1 MRDFLPEPLILLARE
16 LKKQTGK
23 PLYLVGGCVRD
34 FLAGFPLASSDFDL
48 CAPVPAETF
57 KNIATACGFRADA
70 TYARTGTVKISK
82 ITAKNTDGAKKDI
95 ENKVRPS
102 SVRVAD
108 SNSPCLP
115 LSGSTAKKSPP
126 RGSLDLAEN
135 CTSGGNLWETEN
147 KVRPSSVRVA
157 DSFPP
162 GGSLDTAEN
171 CVPGGRLLGVENKV
185 HPSSVTCGDTF
196 PRGGRLD
203 LVEKCAAGGRLD
215 LAENCTSG
223 GNLWET
229 ENKVRPSSVRVA
241 DSFPPRGSLDK
252 VEAEYAAFRSDK
264 YIRGE
269 HTPEET
275 FFTEDISLDARRRDF
290 ACNAIY
296 YDISADSF
304 VDPLGGIDDVNAKR
318 LRTADAP
325 DKVFGEDGLR
335 LLRLARFAGT
345 TGFIP
350 TAETIAS
357 AKKNA
362 ELIADIAPERV
373 FAELKLILA
382 ADEKYGN
389 ERGVYEALKIL
400 DETRVLDGIFP
411 ELTAGRNLKQRAD
424 FHDHDVLE
432 HSLRAAAYSARAGAL
447 AGGEDVPAPFEVRL
461 AALLHDI
468 GKPAAY
474 FRDGKFSDHPN
485 MGAEICR
492 AALTR
497 LKAPVKT
504 IAFIENLTRWHM
516 YDYDLKTKENK
527 LRKFIVSHYDIF
539 TALLLVKQADYSACK
554 DNLSPAPCVI
564 RLKNLEAKMRAE
576 NVPFSLKEL
585 AVRGNEIA
593 PLLPSPRYVG
603 ATLNELLLHCAMIPS
618 DNVKERL
625 LRLAAA
631 LAEGK

>member
-57 KNIATACGFRADA
+57 KKIATACGFRADA

-95 ENKVRPS
+95 ENKMRPS
-102 SVRVAD
+102 SVRLAD

-115 LSGSTAKKSPP
+115 LSGSTAKKSP
-126 RGSLDLAEN
+126 RGGSLDLVENCAAGERLDLAEN
-135 CTSGGNLWETEN
+135 CVPGGRLWETEN
-147 KVRPSSVRVA
+147 KVRPSSV
-157 DSFPP
+157 
-162 GGSLDTAEN
+162 
-171 CVPGGRLLGVENKV
+171 
-185 HPSSVTCGDTF
+185 TCGDTF
-196 PRGGRLD
+196 PLGGRL
-203 LVEKCAAGGRLD
+203 
-215 LAENCTSG
+215 N
-223 GNLWET
+223 
-229 ENKVRPSSVRVA
+229 
-241 DSFPPRGSLDK
+241 K

-269 HTPEET
+269 HTPAET

-345 TGFIP
+345 TGFTP

-362 ELIADIAPERV
+362 ALIADIAPERV
-373 FAELKLILA
+373 FAELKLILS

-432 HSLRAAAYSARAGAL
+432 HSLRAAAYSARADAL
-447 AGGEDVPAPFEVRL
+447 AGGEDVPAPFEVRF

-504 IAFIENLTRWHM
+504 IAFIEDLTRWHM

-539 TALLLVKQADYSACK
+539 AALLLVKQADYSACK
-554 DNLSPAPCVI
+554 DDLSPAPCVI

>member
-82 ITAKNTDGAKKDI
+82 ITAKNTDGAKKDR

-135 CTSGGNLWETEN
+135 CI
-147 KVRPSSVRVA
+147 P
-157 DSFPP
+157 
-162 GGSLDTAEN
+162 
-171 CVPGGRLLGVENKV
+171 
-185 HPSSVTCGDTF
+185 
-196 PRGGRLD
+196 
-203 LVEKCAAGGRLD
+203 GGRLD

-223 GNLWET
+223 GRLDLV
-229 ENKVRPSSVRVA
+229 ENCA
-241 DSFPPRGSLDK
+241 AGGSLDK

-269 HTPEET
+269 HTPAET

-345 TGFIP
+345 TGFTP

-362 ELIADIAPERV
+362 ALIADIAPERV
-373 FAELKLILA
+373 FAELKLILS

-432 HSLRAAAYSARAGAL
+432 HSLRAAAYSVRAGAL

-485 MGAEICR
+485 VGAEICR

-504 IAFIENLTRWHM
+504 IAFIEDLTRWHM

>member
-57 KNIATACGFRADA
+57 KNIATACGFRADV

-82 ITAKNTDGAKKDI
+82 ITAKNTDEAMEDRENKVRPSSVRVADSFPPGGSLDMAENCAPGGRLLGI
-95 ENKVRPS
+95 ENKMRPS

-126 RGSLDLAEN
+126 RGSLD
-135 CTSGGNLWETEN
+135 
-147 KVRPSSVRVA
+147 
-157 DSFPP
+157 
-162 GGSLDTAEN
+162 TA
-171 CVPGGRLLGVENKV
+171 
-185 HPSSVTCGDTF
+185 
-196 PRGGRLD
+196 
-203 LVEKCAAGGRLD
+203 
-215 LAENCTSG
+215 
-223 GNLWET
+223 
-229 ENKVRPSSVRVA
+229 
-241 DSFPPRGSLDK
+241 
-252 VEAEYAAFRSDK
+252 EAEYAAFRSDK

-269 HTPEET
+269 HTPAET
-275 FFTEDISLDARRRDF
+275 FFTEDIFLDARRRDF

-345 TGFIP
+345 TGFTP

-362 ELIADIAPERV
+362 ALIADIAPERV

-432 HSLRAAAYSARAGAL
+432 HSLRAAAYSVRAGAL
-447 AGGEDVPAPFEVRL
+447 AGGEDIPAPFEVRL

-504 IAFIENLTRWHM
+504 IAFIEDLTRWHM

-539 TALLLVKQADYSACK
+539 AALLLVKQADYSACK

-625 LRLAAA
+625 MRLAAA

>member
-57 KNIATACGFRADA
+57 KKIATACGFRADA

-82 ITAKNTDGAKKDI
+82 ITAKNTDGAMEDR

-102 SVRVAD
+102 SVTYGD
-108 SNSPCLP
+108 TFP
-115 LSGSTAKKSPP
+115 L
-126 RGSLDLAEN
+126 
-135 CTSGGNLWETEN
+135 
-147 KVRPSSVRVA
+147 
-157 DSFPP
+157 
-162 GGSLDTAEN
+162 
-171 CVPGGRLLGVENKV
+171 GGRLLGVENKV
-185 HPSSVTCGDTF
+185 RPSSVRIADSF
-196 PRGGRLD
+196 PP
-203 LVEKCAAGGRLD
+203 GGRLD

-223 GNLWET
+223 GRLDLA
-229 ENKVRPSSVRVA
+229 ENCIPGGRLNR
-241 DSFPPRGSLDK
+241 

-269 HTPEET
+269 HTPAET

-304 VDPLGGIDDVNAKR
+304 VDPLGGIADVNAKR

-345 TGFIP
+345 TGFTP

-362 ELIADIAPERV
+362 ALIADIAPERV

-432 HSLRAAAYSARAGAL
+432 HSLRAAEYSARAGAL

-497 LKAPVKT
+497 LKTSVKT
-504 IAFIENLTRWHM
+504 IAFIEDLTRWHM

-539 TALLLVKQADYSACK
+539 AALLLVKQADYSACK

-576 NVPFSLKEL
+576 HVPFSLKEL

>member
-48 CAPVPAETF
+48 CAPVPAESF
-57 KNIATACGFRADA
+57 KQIATACGFRADA

-82 ITAKNTDGAKKDI
+82 ITAKNTDGAMEDR
-95 ENKVRPS
+95 ENKLR
-102 SVRVAD
+102 
-108 SNSPCLP
+108 
-115 LSGSTAKKSPP
+115 
-126 RGSLDLAEN
+126 
-135 CTSGGNLWETEN
+135 
-147 KVRPSSVRVA
+147 
-157 DSFPP
+157 
-162 GGSLDTAEN
+162 
-171 CVPGGRLLGVENKV
+171 
-185 HPSSVTCGDTF
+185 PSSVTCGDTF
-196 PRGGRLD
+196 PPGGRLDTAENCARGGRLD
-203 LVEKCAAGGRLD
+203 LVENCAAGGRL
-215 LAENCTSG
+215 N
-223 GNLWET
+223 
-229 ENKVRPSSVRVA
+229 
-241 DSFPPRGSLDK
+241 K

-269 HTPEET
+269 HTPAET

-304 VDPLGGIDDVNAKR
+304 VDPLGGIDDVNAKI

-345 TGFIP
+345 TGFTP

-362 ELIADIAPERV
+362 ALIADIAPERV
-373 FAELKLILA
+373 FAELKLILS

-432 HSLRAAAYSARAGAL
+432 HSLRAAAYSVRAGAL

-492 AALTR
+492 TALTR

-504 IAFIENLTRWHM
+504 IAFIEDLTRWHM

-631 LAEGK
+631 LAEGNKLIDIRLSKEKNGF

>member
-57 KNIATACGFRADA
+57 KKIATACGFRADA

-95 ENKVRPS
+95 ENKMRPS
-102 SVRVAD
+102 SVRLAD

-115 LSGSTAKKSPP
+115 LSGSTAKKSP
-126 RGSLDLAEN
+126 RGGSLDLVENCAAGERLDLAEN
-135 CTSGGNLWETEN
+135 CVPGGRLWETEN
-147 KVRPSSVRVA
+147 KVRPSSV
-157 DSFPP
+157 
-162 GGSLDTAEN
+162 
-171 CVPGGRLLGVENKV
+171 
-185 HPSSVTCGDTF
+185 TCGDTF
-196 PRGGRLD
+196 PLGGRL
-203 LVEKCAAGGRLD
+203 
-215 LAENCTSG
+215 N
-223 GNLWET
+223 
-229 ENKVRPSSVRVA
+229 
-241 DSFPPRGSLDK
+241 K

-269 HTPEET
+269 HTPAET

-345 TGFIP
+345 TGFTP

-362 ELIADIAPERV
+362 ALIADIAPERV
-373 FAELKLILA
+373 FAELKLILS

-432 HSLRAAAYSARAGAL
+432 HSLRAAAYSARADAL

-504 IAFIENLTRWHM
+504 IAFIEDLTRWHM

-539 TALLLVKQADYSACK
+539 AALLLVKQADYSACK
-554 DNLSPAPCVI
+554 DDLSPAPCVI

>member
-57 KNIATACGFRADA
+57 KKIATACGFRADA

-82 ITAKNTDGAKKDI
+82 ITAENTDGAMEDR

-126 RGSLDLAEN
+126 
-135 CTSGGNLWETEN
+135 GG
-147 KVRPSSVRVA
+147 R
-157 DSFPP
+157 
-162 GGSLDTAEN
+162 LDTAE
-171 CVPGGRLLGVENKV
+171 
-185 HPSSVTCGDTF
+185 
-196 PRGGRLD
+196 
-203 LVEKCAAGGRLD
+203 KCIPGGRLD

-229 ENKVRPSSVRVA
+229 ENKAHPSSVRVA
-241 DSFPPRGSLDK
+241 DSFPPRGSLDTAENCAPGERLDLAENCIPGGSLNK

-269 HTPEET
+269 HTPAET

-304 VDPLGGIDDVNAKR
+304 VDLLGGIDDVNAKR

-345 TGFIP
+345 TGFTP

-362 ELIADIAPERV
+362 ALIADIAPERV
-373 FAELKLILA
+373 FAELKLILS

-432 HSLRAAAYSARAGAL
+432 HSLRAAAYSVRAGAL

-504 IAFIENLTRWHM
+504 IAFIEDLTRWHM

>member
-1 MRDFLPEPLILLARE
+1 MRDFLPESLILLARE

-57 KNIATACGFRADA
+57 KKIATACGFRADA

-82 ITAKNTDGAKKDI
+82 ITAKNTDGAMEDR

-102 SVRVAD
+102 SVTCGD
-108 SNSPCLP
+108 TNSPCLP
-115 LSGSTAKKSPP
+115 LSGSTAKKSP
-126 RGSLDLAEN
+126 RGGRLDLAEN
-135 CTSGGNLWETEN
+135 CAPRGRLWETEN
-147 KVRPSSVRVA
+147 KARPSSVRVA

-171 CVPGGRLLGVENKV
+171 CVPGGRLN
-185 HPSSVTCGDTF
+185 
-196 PRGGRLD
+196 
-203 LVEKCAAGGRLD
+203 
-215 LAENCTSG
+215 
-223 GNLWET
+223 
-229 ENKVRPSSVRVA
+229 
-241 DSFPPRGSLDK
+241 K

-269 HTPEET
+269 HTPAET

-304 VDPLGGIDDVNAKR
+304 VDLLGGIDDVNAKR

-345 TGFIP
+345 TGFTP

-362 ELIADIAPERV
+362 ALIADIAPERV
-373 FAELKLILA
+373 FAELKLILS

-432 HSLRAAAYSARAGAL
+432 HSLRAAAYSVRAGAL
-447 AGGEDVPAPFEVRL
+447 AGGEDVSAPFEVRL

-504 IAFIENLTRWHM
+504 IAFIEDLTRWHM

-554 DNLSPAPCVI
+554 DDLSPAPCVI

>member
-48 CAPVPAETF
+48 CAPVPAESF
-57 KNIATACGFRADA
+57 KKIATACGFRADA

-82 ITAKNTDGAKKDI
+82 ITAKNTDGAMEDR

-115 LSGSTAKKSPP
+115 LSGSTAKKSP
-126 RGSLDLAEN
+126 R
-135 CTSGGNLWETEN
+135 
-147 KVRPSSVRVA
+147 
-157 DSFPP
+157 
-162 GGSLDTAEN
+162 
-171 CVPGGRLLGVENKV
+171 
-185 HPSSVTCGDTF
+185 
-196 PRGGRLD
+196 
-203 LVEKCAAGGRLD
+203 GGRLD
-215 LAENCTSG
+215 LAENCAAG

-241 DSFPPRGSLDK
+241 DSFPPRGSLDTAENCIPGGRLNK

-269 HTPEET
+269 HTPAET

-304 VDPLGGIDDVNAKR
+304 VDLLGGIDDVNAKR

-345 TGFIP
+345 TGFTP

-373 FAELKLILA
+373 FAELKLILS

-432 HSLRAAAYSARAGAL
+432 HSLRAAAYSVRAGAL

-504 IAFIENLTRWHM
+504 IAFIEDLTRWHM

-539 TALLLVKQADYSACK
+539 AALLLVKQADYSACK

-603 ATLNELLLHCAMIPS
+603 ATLNELLLHCAMNPS

>member
-57 KNIATACGFRADA
+57 KKIATACGFRADA

-82 ITAKNTDGAKKDI
+82 ITAKNTDGAMEDR
-95 ENKVRPS
+95 ENKLRPS
-102 SVRVAD
+102 SVTCGD
-108 SNSPCLP
+108 TNSPCLP
-115 LSGSTAKKSPP
+115 LSGSTAKNSP
-126 RGSLDLAEN
+126 R
-135 CTSGGNLWETEN
+135 
-147 KVRPSSVRVA
+147 
-157 DSFPP
+157 
-162 GGSLDTAEN
+162 
-171 CVPGGRLLGVENKV
+171 
-185 HPSSVTCGDTF
+185 
-196 PRGGRLD
+196 
-203 LVEKCAAGGRLD
+203 GGRLD
-215 LAENCTSG
+215 LAENCAPG
-223 GNLWET
+223 GRLDLA
-229 ENKVRPSSVRVA
+229 ENCARG
-241 DSFPPRGSLDK
+241 GSLDK

-269 HTPEET
+269 HTPAET

-345 TGFIP
+345 TGFTP

-373 FAELKLILA
+373 FAELKLILS

-432 HSLRAAAYSARAGAL
+432 HSLRAAAYSVRAGAL

-504 IAFIENLTRWHM
+504 IAFIEDLTRWHM

-539 TALLLVKQADYSACK
+539 AALLLVKQADYSACK

>member
-1 MRDFLPEPLILLARE
+1 M
-16 LKKQTGK
+16 
-23 PLYLVGGCVRD
+23 V
-34 FLAGFPLASSDFDL
+34 
-48 CAPVPAETF
+48 
-57 KNIATACGFRADA
+57 
-70 TYARTGTVKISK
+70 
-82 ITAKNTDGAKKDI
+82 
-95 ENKVRPS
+95 
-102 SVRVAD
+102 
-108 SNSPCLP
+108 
-115 LSGSTAKKSPP
+115 
-126 RGSLDLAEN
+126 EN
-135 CTSGGNLWETEN
+135 CIPGGNLWETEN
-147 KVRPSSVRVA
+147 KV
-157 DSFPP
+157 
-162 GGSLDTAEN
+162 
-171 CVPGGRLLGVENKV
+171 
-185 HPSSVTCGDTF
+185 H
-196 PRGGRLD
+196 
-203 LVEKCAAGGRLD
+203 
-215 LAENCTSG
+215 
-223 GNLWET
+223 
-229 ENKVRPSSVRVA
+229 PSSVRVA
-241 DSFPPRGSLDK
+241 DSFPPRGSLDTAENCTSRGRLDLAEKCAAGGRLDK

-269 HTPEET
+269 HTPAET

-304 VDPLGGIDDVNAKR
+304 VDLLGGIDDVNAKR

-345 TGFIP
+345 TGFTP

-362 ELIADIAPERV
+362 ALIADIAPERV

-432 HSLRAAAYSARAGAL
+432 HSLRAAAYSVRAGAL

-504 IAFIENLTRWHM
+504 IAFIEDLTRWHM

-539 TALLLVKQADYSACK
+539 AALLLVKQADYSACK

>member
-34 FLAGFPLASSDFDL
+34 FLAGFSLASSDFDL

-57 KNIATACGFRADA
+57 KKIATGCGFRADA

-82 ITAKNTDGAKKDI
+82 ITAKNTDGAMKDR
-95 ENKVRPS
+95 ENK
-102 SVRVAD
+102 
-108 SNSPCLP
+108 L
-115 LSGSTAKKSPP
+115 
-126 RGSLDLAEN
+126 
-135 CTSGGNLWETEN
+135 
-147 KVRPSSVRVA
+147 RPSSVRVA

-171 CVPGGRLLGVENKV
+171 CVPGGRL
-185 HPSSVTCGDTF
+185 
-196 PRGGRLD
+196 D
-203 LVEKCAAGGRLD
+203 LVE
-215 LAENCTSG
+215 NCIPG

-241 DSFPPRGSLDK
+241 DTFPRGGRLDLAEKCVPGGRLDLAENCPPRGSLNK

-269 HTPEET
+269 HTPAET
-275 FFTEDISLDARRRDF
+275 FFTEDIFLDARRRDF

-318 LRTADAP
+318 LHTADAP

-345 TGFIP
+345 TGFTP

-362 ELIADIAPERV
+362 ALIADIAPERV
-373 FAELKLILA
+373 FAELKLILS

-504 IAFIENLTRWHM
+504 IAFIEDLTRWHM

-539 TALLLVKQADYSACK
+539 AALLLVKQADYSACK
-554 DNLSPAPCVI
+554 DDLSPAPCVI

-593 PLLPSPRYVG
+593 PLLLSPRYVG

>member
-57 KNIATACGFRADA
+57 KKIATACGFRADA

-82 ITAKNTDGAKKDI
+82 ITAKNTDGAKKDR
-95 ENKVRPS
+95 ENKLRPS

-126 RGSLDLAEN
+126 RGSLDWAEN
-135 CTSGGNLWETEN
+135 CISGGMLN
-147 KVRPSSVRVA
+147 
-157 DSFPP
+157 
-162 GGSLDTAEN
+162 
-171 CVPGGRLLGVENKV
+171 
-185 HPSSVTCGDTF
+185 
-196 PRGGRLD
+196 
-203 LVEKCAAGGRLD
+203 
-215 LAENCTSG
+215 
-223 GNLWET
+223 
-229 ENKVRPSSVRVA
+229 
-241 DSFPPRGSLDK
+241 K

-269 HTPEET
+269 HTPAET

-304 VDPLGGIDDVNAKR
+304 VDPLGGIDDVNAKI

-335 LLRLARFAGT
+335 LLRFARFAGT
-345 TGFIP
+345 TGFTP

-432 HSLRAAAYSARAGAL
+432 HSLRAAAYSVRAGAL

-504 IAFIENLTRWHM
+504 IAFIEDLTRWHM

-539 TALLLVKQADYSACK
+539 AALLLVKQADYSACK
-554 DNLSPAPCVI
+554 DDLSPAPCVI
-564 RLKNLEAKMRAE
+564 RLKSLEAKMRAE

>member
-1 MRDFLPEPLILLARE
+1 MA
-16 LKKQTGK
+16 
-23 PLYLVGGCVRD
+23 
-34 FLAGFPLASSDFDL
+34 
-48 CAPVPAETF
+48 
-57 KNIATACGFRADA
+57 
-70 TYARTGTVKISK
+70 
-82 ITAKNTDGAKKDI
+82 
-95 ENKVRPS
+95 
-102 SVRVAD
+102 
-108 SNSPCLP
+108 
-115 LSGSTAKKSPP
+115 
-126 RGSLDLAEN
+126 
-135 CTSGGNLWETEN
+135 
-147 KVRPSSVRVA
+147 
-157 DSFPP
+157 
-162 GGSLDTAEN
+162 
-171 CVPGGRLLGVENKV
+171 
-185 HPSSVTCGDTF
+185 
-196 PRGGRLD
+196 
-203 LVEKCAAGGRLD
+203 EKCARG
-215 LAENCTSG
+215 E
-223 GNLWET
+223 NLWET

-241 DSFPPRGSLDK
+241 DSFPPRGSLNK

-269 HTPEET
+269 HTPAET

-304 VDPLGGIDDVNAKR
+304 VDPLGGIGDVNAKR

-345 TGFIP
+345 TGFTP

-362 ELIADIAPERV
+362 ALIADIAPERV
-373 FAELKLILA
+373 FAELKLILS

-424 FHDHDVLE
+424 FHDHDILE
-432 HSLRAAAYSARAGAL
+432 HSLRAAAYSVRAGAL

-492 AALTR
+492 TALTR

-504 IAFIENLTRWHM
+504 IAFIEDLTRWHM

-554 DNLSPAPCVI
+554 DDLSPAPCVI

-625 LRLAAA
+625 MRLAAA

>member
-82 ITAKNTDGAKKDI
+82 IAAENADGAMKDT
-95 ENKVRPS
+95 ENKARPSSVTCGDTFPRGGRLDLAENCPRRRRLWETENKLRPS

-108 SNSPCLP
+108 SFPP
-115 LSGSTAKKSPP
+115 GGSLDTTENCIPG
-126 RGSLDLAEN
+126 GSLDMAENCVPGGRLDLAEN
-135 CTSGGNLWETEN
+135 CIPGGNLWKTEN
-147 KVRPSSVRVA
+147 KMRPSSVRVA

-171 CVPGGRLLGVENKV
+171 CA
-185 HPSSVTCGDTF
+185 
-196 PRGGRLD
+196 PRGRLD
-203 LVEKCAAGGRLD
+203 L
-215 LAENCTSG
+215 
-223 GNLWET
+223 
-229 ENKVRPSSVRVA
+229 
-241 DSFPPRGSLDK
+241 

-269 HTPEET
+269 HTPAET

-345 TGFIP
+345 TGFTP

-362 ELIADIAPERV
+362 ALIADIAPERV
-373 FAELKLILA
+373 FAELKLILS
-382 ADEKYGN
+382 ADEKYGS

-432 HSLRAAAYSARAGAL
+432 HSLRAAAYSVRAGAL
-447 AGGEDVPAPFEVRL
+447 AGGEDVSAPFEVRL

-504 IAFIENLTRWHM
+504 IAFIEDLTRWHM

-593 PLLPSPRYVG
+593 PFLPSPRYVG

-631 LAEGK
+631 LAERK

>member
-57 KNIATACGFRADA
+57 KKIATACGFRADA

-82 ITAKNTDGAKKDI
+82 ITAKNTDGAMEDR
-95 ENKVRPS
+95 ENKLRPSSVTCGDTNSPCLPLSGSTAKKSPPRGRLDLVENCIPGGRLWETENKKRPS

-126 RGSLDLAEN
+126 
-135 CTSGGNLWETEN
+135 
-147 KVRPSSVRVA
+147 
-157 DSFPP
+157 
-162 GGSLDTAEN
+162 
-171 CVPGGRLLGVENKV
+171 
-185 HPSSVTCGDTF
+185 
-196 PRGGRLD
+196 
-203 LVEKCAAGGRLD
+203 GGRLD
-215 LAENCTSG
+215 LAENCIPG
-223 GNLWET
+223 GRFDLA
-229 ENKVRPSSVRVA
+229 ENCA
-241 DSFPPRGSLDK
+241 PRGSLNK

-269 HTPEET
+269 HTPAET
-275 FFTEDISLDARRRDF
+275 FFTEDIFLDARRRDF

-345 TGFIP
+345 TGFTP

-373 FAELKLILA
+373 FAELKLILS

-432 HSLRAAAYSARAGAL
+432 HSLRAAAYSVRAGAL
-447 AGGEDVPAPFEVRL
+447 AGGENVPAPFEVRL

-504 IAFIENLTRWHM
+504 IAFIEDLTRWHM

>member
-57 KNIATACGFRADA
+57 KKIATGCGFRADA

-82 ITAKNTDGAKKDI
+82 IAAENANGAMEDR

-102 SVRVAD
+102 SVTCGD
-108 SNSPCLP
+108 TNSPCLP
-115 LSGSTAKKSPP
+115 LSGSTAKKSP
-126 RGSLDLAEN
+126 RGGRLDLVEN
-135 CTSGGNLWETEN
+135 CAPGGRLWETEN

-171 CVPGGRLLGVENKV
+171 CAPGGR
-185 HPSSVTCGDTF
+185 
-196 PRGGRLD
+196 
-203 LVEKCAAGGRLD
+203 
-215 LAENCTSG
+215 
-223 GNLWET
+223 
-229 ENKVRPSSVRVA
+229 
-241 DSFPPRGSLDK
+241 LDK

-269 HTPEET
+269 HTPAET

-304 VDPLGGIDDVNAKR
+304 VDPLGGIDDVSAKI

-345 TGFIP
+345 TGFTP

-362 ELIADIAPERV
+362 ALIADIAPERV

-432 HSLRAAAYSARAGAL
+432 HSLRAAAYSVRAGAL

-485 MGAEICR
+485 VGAEICR

-504 IAFIENLTRWHM
+504 IAFIEDLTRWHM
-516 YDYDLKTKENK
+516 YDYDLNTKENK

-539 TALLLVKQADYSACK
+539 AALLLVKQADYSACK
-554 DNLSPAPCVI
+554 DDLSPAPCVI

>member
-1 MRDFLPEPLILLARE
+1 MAENC
-16 LKKQTGK
+16 TS
-23 PLYLVGGCVRD
+23 GGRLWGV
-34 FLAGFPLASSDFDL
+34 
-48 CAPVPAETF
+48 
-57 KNIATACGFRADA
+57 
-70 TYARTGTVKISK
+70 
-82 ITAKNTDGAKKDI
+82 

-102 SVRVAD
+102 SVT
-108 SNSPCLP
+108 C
-115 LSGSTAKKSPP
+115 G
-126 RGSLDLAEN
+126 
-135 CTSGGNLWETEN
+135 
-147 KVRPSSVRVA
+147 

-171 CVPGGRLLGVENKV
+171 C
-185 HPSSVTCGDTF
+185 T
-196 PRGGRLD
+196 
-203 LVEKCAAGGRLD
+203 AGGRL
-215 LAENCTSG
+215 N
-223 GNLWET
+223 
-229 ENKVRPSSVRVA
+229 
-241 DSFPPRGSLDK
+241 K

-269 HTPEET
+269 HTPAET

-296 YDISADSF
+296 YDISTDSF
-304 VDPLGGIDDVNAKR
+304 VDPLGGIDDVNAKI

-345 TGFIP
+345 TGFTP

-362 ELIADIAPERV
+362 ALIADIAPERV
-373 FAELKLILA
+373 FAELKLILS

-432 HSLRAAAYSARAGAL
+432 HSLRAAAYSVRAGAL

-468 GKPAAY
+468 GKPTAY

-504 IAFIENLTRWHM
+504 IAFIEDLTRWHM

-539 TALLLVKQADYSACK
+539 AALLLVKQADYSACK

-564 RLKNLEAKMRAE
+564 RLKNIEAKMRAE

-593 PLLPSPRYVG
+593 PFLPSPRYVG

-631 LAEGK
+631 LAERK

>member
-82 ITAKNTDGAKKDI
+82 ITAKNTDGAKKDR
-95 ENKVRPS
+95 ENKLRPS

-115 LSGSTAKKSPP
+115 LSSSTAKKSPP
-126 RGSLDLAEN
+126 RGSLDLVEN
-135 CTSGGNLWETEN
+135 CAAGGRLLGAEN

-162 GGSLDTAEN
+162 RGSLDWAEN
-171 CVPGGRLLGVENKV
+171 CT
-185 HPSSVTCGDTF
+185 S
-196 PRGGRLD
+196 
-203 LVEKCAAGGRLD
+203 GGRLD
-215 LAENCTSG
+215 LAENCIPG
-223 GNLWET
+223 GRLWET

-241 DSFPPRGSLDK
+241 DSFPPRGRLNK

-269 HTPEET
+269 HTPAET

-345 TGFIP
+345 TGFTP

-362 ELIADIAPERV
+362 ALIADIAPERV
-373 FAELKLILA
+373 FAELKLILS

-504 IAFIENLTRWHM
+504 IAFIEDLTRWHM

-539 TALLLVKQADYSACK
+539 AALLLVKQADYSACK
-554 DNLSPAPCVI
+554 DDLSPAPCVI

>member
-57 KNIATACGFRADA
+57 KKIATACGFRADA

-82 ITAKNTDGAKKDI
+82 ITAKNTDGAMEDR
-95 ENKVRPS
+95 ENKLR
-102 SVRVAD
+102 
-108 SNSPCLP
+108 
-115 LSGSTAKKSPP
+115 
-126 RGSLDLAEN
+126 
-135 CTSGGNLWETEN
+135 
-147 KVRPSSVRVA
+147 
-157 DSFPP
+157 
-162 GGSLDTAEN
+162 
-171 CVPGGRLLGVENKV
+171 
-185 HPSSVTCGDTF
+185 PSSVTCGDTF

-203 LVEKCAAGGRLD
+203 LAENCAAGGRLWGVENKLRPSSVTCGDTFPRGGRLD

-223 GNLWET
+223 GRLWET

-241 DSFPPRGSLDK
+241 DSFPPRGSLDTAENCIPGGRLDLAEKCAAGGRLWETENKARPSSVRVADSFPPGGSLDTAENCAPGGRLDK

-269 HTPEET
+269 HTPAET

-304 VDPLGGIDDVNAKR
+304 VDPLGGIDDVSAKI

-345 TGFIP
+345 TGFTP

-362 ELIADIAPERV
+362 ALIADIAPERV

-432 HSLRAAAYSARAGAL
+432 HSLRAAAYSA
-447 AGGEDVPAPFEVRL
+447 PFEVRL

-485 MGAEICR
+485 VGAEICR

-504 IAFIENLTRWHM
+504 IAFIEDLTRWHM

-539 TALLLVKQADYSACK
+539 AALLLVKQADYSACK
-554 DNLSPAPCVI
+554 DDLSPAPCVI

>member
-82 ITAKNTDGAKKDI
+82 IIAKNTDGAMEDR

-135 CTSGGNLWETEN
+135 CVPGGNLWETEN
-147 KVRPSSVRVA
+147 KVRPSSV
-157 DSFPP
+157 
-162 GGSLDTAEN
+162 
-171 CVPGGRLLGVENKV
+171 
-185 HPSSVTCGDTF
+185 TCGDTF
-196 PRGGRLD
+196 PPGGRLD
-203 LVEKCAAGGRLD
+203 LVENCIPGGRL
-215 LAENCTSG
+215 
-223 GNLWET
+223 
-229 ENKVRPSSVRVA
+229 NK
-241 DSFPPRGSLDK
+241 L
-252 VEAEYAAFRSDK
+252 EAEYAAFRSDK

-269 HTPEET
+269 HTPAET

-345 TGFIP
+345 TGFTP

-357 AKKNA
+357 AKKNTA
-362 ELIADIAPERV
+362 LIADIAPERV
-373 FAELKLILA
+373 FAELKLILS

-432 HSLRAAAYSARAGAL
+432 HSLRAAAYSVRAGAL

-504 IAFIENLTRWHM
+504 IAFIEDLTRWHM

>member
-34 FLAGFPLASSDFDL
+34 FLAGFSLASSDFDL

-57 KNIATACGFRADA
+57 KKIATACGFRADA

-102 SVRVAD
+102 SV
-108 SNSPCLP
+108 
-115 LSGSTAKKSPP
+115 
-126 RGSLDLAEN
+126 
-135 CTSGGNLWETEN
+135 
-147 KVRPSSVRVA
+147 
-157 DSFPP
+157 
-162 GGSLDTAEN
+162 
-171 CVPGGRLLGVENKV
+171 
-185 HPSSVTCGDTF
+185 TCGDTF

-203 LVEKCAAGGRLD
+203 L
-215 LAENCTSG
+215 AENCTSG
-223 GNLWET
+223 G
-229 ENKVRPSSVRVA
+229 R
-241 DSFPPRGSLDK
+241 LDK

-269 HTPEET
+269 HTPAET

-345 TGFIP
+345 TGFTP

-432 HSLRAAAYSARAGAL
+432 HSLRAAAYSVR

-504 IAFIENLTRWHM
+504 IAFIEDLTRWHM

-554 DNLSPAPCVI
+554 DDLSPAPCVI

-625 LRLAAA
+625 LRLAA

>member
-1 MRDFLPEPLILLARE
+1 MRDFLPEPLFLLARE

-57 KNIATACGFRADA
+57 KHIATACGFRADA

-82 ITAKNTDGAKKDI
+82 ITAKNTDGAMEDR
-95 ENKVRPS
+95 ENKARPS

-126 RGSLDLAEN
+126 RGSLD
-135 CTSGGNLWETEN
+135 
-147 KVRPSSVRVA
+147 
-157 DSFPP
+157 
-162 GGSLDTAEN
+162 TAEN
-171 CVPGGRLLGVENKV
+171 CAAGGRLLGVENKV
-185 HPSSVTCGDTF
+185 RPSSVTCGDTF
-196 PRGGRLD
+196 PLGGRLD
-203 LVEKCAAGGRLD
+203 LM
-215 LAENCTSG
+215 ENCTSG
-223 GNLWET
+223 G
-229 ENKVRPSSVRVA
+229 R
-241 DSFPPRGSLDK
+241 LDL

-269 HTPEET
+269 HTPAET

-304 VDPLGGIDDVNAKR
+304 VDLLGGIDDVNAKR

-345 TGFIP
+345 TGFTP

-362 ELIADIAPERV
+362 ALIADIAPERV
-373 FAELKLILA
+373 FAELKLILS

-432 HSLRAAAYSARAGAL
+432 HSLRAAAYSVRAGAL
-447 AGGEDVPAPFEVRL
+447 AGGENVPAPFEVRL

-504 IAFIENLTRWHM
+504 IAFIEDLTRWHM

-539 TALLLVKQADYSACK
+539 AALLLVKQADYSACK

>member
-57 KNIATACGFRADA
+57 KKIATGCGFRADA

-82 ITAKNTDGAKKDI
+82 IAAENADGVMEDT
-95 ENKVRPS
+95 ENKVRPSSVRVADSFSPGGSLDTAKNCAPVGRLDLAENKVHLS

-126 RGSLDLAEN
+126 RGSLDMA
-135 CTSGGNLWETEN
+135 
-147 KVRPSSVRVA
+147 
-157 DSFPP
+157 
-162 GGSLDTAEN
+162 
-171 CVPGGRLLGVENKV
+171 
-185 HPSSVTCGDTF
+185 
-196 PRGGRLD
+196 
-203 LVEKCAAGGRLD
+203 EKCA
-215 LAENCTSG
+215 
-223 GNLWET
+223 
-229 ENKVRPSSVRVA
+229 
-241 DSFPPRGSLDK
+241 PRGRFDK

-269 HTPEET
+269 HTPAET

-304 VDPLGGIDDVNAKR
+304 VDPLGGIDDVSAKI

-345 TGFIP
+345 TGFTP

-362 ELIADIAPERV
+362 ALIADIAPERV

-432 HSLRAAAYSARAGAL
+432 HSLRAAAYSVRAGEL

-485 MGAEICR
+485 VGAEICR

-504 IAFIENLTRWHM
+504 IAFIEDLTRWHM
-516 YDYDLKTKENK
+516 YDYDLNTKENK

-554 DNLSPAPCVI
+554 DDLSPAPCVI

>member
-82 ITAKNTDGAKKDI
+82 ITAKNTDGAKKDR
-95 ENKVRPS
+95 ENKMRPSSVTCGDTFPLGGRLDLVENCIPGGNLWETENKMRPS

-108 SNSPCLP
+108 SF
-115 LSGSTAKKSPP
+115 PP
-126 RGSLDLAEN
+126 RGRLDLAEN
-135 CTSGGNLWETEN
+135 CIPGGNLWKTEN
-147 KVRPSSVRVA
+147 KARPSSVRVA

-171 CVPGGRLLGVENKV
+171 C
-185 HPSSVTCGDTF
+185 
-196 PRGGRLD
+196 
-203 LVEKCAAGGRLD
+203 A
-215 LAENCTSG
+215 
-223 GNLWET
+223 
-229 ENKVRPSSVRVA
+229 
-241 DSFPPRGSLDK
+241 PRGSLDK

-269 HTPEET
+269 HTPAET
-275 FFTEDISLDARRRDF
+275 FFTEDIFLDARRRDF

-345 TGFIP
+345 TGFTP

-362 ELIADIAPERV
+362 ALIADIAPERV
-373 FAELKLILA
+373 FAELKLILS

-400 DETRVLDGIFP
+400 DETHVFDGIFP

-504 IAFIENLTRWHM
+504 IAFIEDLTRWHM

-554 DNLSPAPCVI
+554 DDLSPAPCVI

>member
-57 KNIATACGFRADA
+57 KKIATACGFRADA

-82 ITAKNTDGAKKDI
+82 ITAENTDGAKKDR
-95 ENKVRPS
+95 ENKLRPS

-108 SNSPCLP
+108 TFP
-115 LSGSTAKKSPP
+115 LGG
-126 RGSLDLAEN
+126 RLDLVEN
-135 CTSGGNLWETEN
+135 CIPGENLWETEN
-147 KVRPSSVRVA
+147 KVR
-157 DSFPP
+157 
-162 GGSLDTAEN
+162 
-171 CVPGGRLLGVENKV
+171 
-185 HPSSVTCGDTF
+185 PSSVTCGDTF
-196 PRGGRLD
+196 PRGGR
-203 LVEKCAAGGRLD
+203 
-215 LAENCTSG
+215 
-223 GNLWET
+223 
-229 ENKVRPSSVRVA
+229 
-241 DSFPPRGSLDK
+241 LDK

-269 HTPEET
+269 HTPAET

-345 TGFIP
+345 TGFTP

-362 ELIADIAPERV
+362 ALIADIAPERV
-373 FAELKLILA
+373 FAELKLILS

-432 HSLRAAAYSARAGAL
+432 HSLRAAAYSVRAGAL

-485 MGAEICR
+485 MGVEICR

-504 IAFIENLTRWHM
+504 IAFIEDLTRWHM

-539 TALLLVKQADYSACK
+539 AALLLVKQADYSACK

>member
-57 KNIATACGFRADA
+57 KKIATACGFRADA

-82 ITAKNTDGAKKDI
+82 ITAKNTDGAMEDR

-102 SVRVAD
+102 SVTCGD
-108 SNSPCLP
+108 TNSPCLP
-115 LSGSTAKKSPP
+115 LSGSTAKKSP
-126 RGSLDLAEN
+126 
-135 CTSGGNLWETEN
+135 
-147 KVRPSSVRVA
+147 
-157 DSFPP
+157 
-162 GGSLDTAEN
+162 
-171 CVPGGRLLGVENKV
+171 
-185 HPSSVTCGDTF
+185 
-196 PRGGRLD
+196 RGGRLD
-203 LVEKCAAGGRLD
+203 FAENCAAGGRLD
-215 LAENCTSG
+215 LAENCVPG

-229 ENKVRPSSVRVA
+229 ENKARPSSVRVA
-241 DSFPPRGSLDK
+241 DSFPPRGSLNK

-269 HTPEET
+269 HTPAET

-304 VDPLGGIDDVNAKR
+304 VDLLGGIDDVNAKR

-345 TGFIP
+345 TGFTP

-362 ELIADIAPERV
+362 ELIDDIAPERV
-373 FAELKLILA
+373 FAELKLILSS
-382 ADEKYGN
+382 DEKYGN

-432 HSLRAAAYSARAGAL
+432 HSLRAAAYSVRAGAL

-504 IAFIENLTRWHM
+504 IAFIEDLTRWHM

-539 TALLLVKQADYSACK
+539 AALLLVKQADYSACK
-554 DNLSPAPCVI
+554 DDLSPAPCVI

>member
-57 KNIATACGFRADA
+57 KKIATACGFRADA

-82 ITAKNTDGAKKDI
+82 ITAKNTDGAKKDR
-95 ENKVRPS
+95 ENKLRPS

-126 RGSLDLAEN
+126 RGSLDLVENCAAGGRLDWAEN
-135 CTSGGNLWETEN
+135 CISGGNLWETEN

-171 CVPGGRLLGVENKV
+171 CVPGGRLDLAEN
-185 HPSSVTCGDTF
+185 
-196 PRGGRLD
+196 
-203 LVEKCAAGGRLD
+203 CAAGGRLW
-215 LAENCTSG
+215 G
-223 GNLWET
+223 V

-252 VEAEYAAFRSDK
+252 VENCVPGGRLNKVEAEYAAFRSDK

-269 HTPEET
+269 HTPAET

-345 TGFIP
+345 TGFTP

-362 ELIADIAPERV
+362 ALIADIAPERV

-432 HSLRAAAYSARAGAL
+432 HSLRAAAYSVRAGAL

-504 IAFIENLTRWHM
+504 IAFIEDLTRWHM

-539 TALLLVKQADYSACK
+539 AALLLVKQADYSACK

-593 PLLPSPRYVG
+593 PFLPSPRYVG

-631 LAEGK
+631 LAERK

>member
-82 ITAKNTDGAKKDI
+82 ITAKNTDGAKKDR

-126 RGSLDLAEN
+126 GGSLDLVEN
-135 CTSGGNLWETEN
+135 CISGGRLWGVEN
-147 KVRPSSVRVA
+147 KVRPSSVTCG

-171 CVPGGRLLGVENKV
+171 C
-185 HPSSVTCGDTF
+185 T
-196 PRGGRLD
+196 
-203 LVEKCAAGGRLD
+203 AGGRL
-215 LAENCTSG
+215 N
-223 GNLWET
+223 
-229 ENKVRPSSVRVA
+229 
-241 DSFPPRGSLDK
+241 K

-269 HTPEET
+269 HTPAET

-304 VDPLGGIDDVNAKR
+304 VDPLGGIDDVNAKI

-345 TGFIP
+345 TGFTP

-362 ELIADIAPERV
+362 ALIADIAPERV

-432 HSLRAAAYSARAGAL
+432 HSLRAAAYSVRAGAL
-447 AGGEDVPAPFEVRL
+447 AGGVDVPAPFEVRL

-504 IAFIENLTRWHM
+504 IAFIEDLTRWHM

-618 DNVKERL
+618 DNVKKRL

>member
-57 KNIATACGFRADA
+57 KKIATGCGFRADA

-82 ITAKNTDGAKKDI
+82 IAAENADGAMKDT
-95 ENKVRPS
+95 ENKVRHS

-115 LSGSTAKKSPP
+115 LSGSTAKKSP
-126 RGSLDLAEN
+126 RWGRLDLAEK
-135 CTSGGNLWETEN
+135 CAAGGNLWETEN

-171 CVPGGRLLGVENKV
+171 CVLGGRLWGV
-185 HPSSVTCGDTF
+185 
-196 PRGGRLD
+196 
-203 LVEKCAAGGRLD
+203 
-215 LAENCTSG
+215 
-223 GNLWET
+223 
-229 ENKVRPSSVRVA
+229 ENKVRPSSVTCG
-241 DSFPPRGSLDK
+241 DSFPPGGSLDTAENCTAGGRLNK

-269 HTPEET
+269 HTPAET

-304 VDPLGGIDDVNAKR
+304 VDPLGGIDDVSAKI

-345 TGFIP
+345 TGFTP

-362 ELIADIAPERV
+362 ALIADIAPERV

-432 HSLRAAAYSARAGAL
+432 HSLRAAAYSVRAGAL

-485 MGAEICR
+485 VGAEICR

-504 IAFIENLTRWHM
+504 IAFIEDLTRWHM
-516 YDYDLKTKENK
+516 YDYDLNTKENK

-554 DNLSPAPCVI
+554 DDLSPAPCVI
-564 RLKNLEAKMRAE
+564 RLKNLETKMRAE
-576 NVPFSLKEL
+576 NVPFTLKEL

>member
-57 KNIATACGFRADA
+57 KKIATACGFRADA

-82 ITAKNTDGAKKDI
+82 ITAKNTDGAMEDR

-102 SVRVAD
+102 SVTCGD
-108 SNSPCLP
+108 TNSPCLP
-115 LSGSTAKKSPP
+115 LSGSTAKKS
-126 RGSLDLAEN
+126 
-135 CTSGGNLWETEN
+135 
-147 KVRPSSVRVA
+147 
-157 DSFPP
+157 PP

-171 CVPGGRLLGVENKV
+171 CVPGGRL
-185 HPSSVTCGDTF
+185 
-196 PRGGRLD
+196 
-203 LVEKCAAGGRLD
+203 D

-223 GNLWET
+223 GRLWET

-241 DSFPPRGSLDK
+241 DSFPPRGSLNK

-269 HTPEET
+269 HTPAET

-304 VDPLGGIDDVNAKR
+304 VDLLGGIDDVNAKR

-345 TGFIP
+345 TGFTP

-362 ELIADIAPERV
+362 ELIDDIAPERV
-373 FAELKLILA
+373 FAELKLILS

-432 HSLRAAAYSARAGAL
+432 HSLRAAAYSVRAGAL

-504 IAFIENLTRWHM
+504 IAFIEDLTRWHM

-539 TALLLVKQADYSACK
+539 AALLLVKQADYSACK
-554 DNLSPAPCVI
+554 DDLSPAPCVI

>member
-57 KNIATACGFRADA
+57 KKIATACGFRADA

-82 ITAKNTDGAKKDI
+82 ITAENTDGAKKDR
-95 ENKVRPS
+95 ENKLHPS

-126 RGSLDLAEN
+126 RGSLDL
-135 CTSGGNLWETEN
+135 
-147 KVRPSSVRVA
+147 
-157 DSFPP
+157 
-162 GGSLDTAEN
+162 
-171 CVPGGRLLGVENKV
+171 VEN
-185 HPSSVTCGDTF
+185 
-196 PRGGRLD
+196 
-203 LVEKCAAGGRLD
+203 CAAGRRL
-215 LAENCTSG
+215 N
-223 GNLWET
+223 
-229 ENKVRPSSVRVA
+229 
-241 DSFPPRGSLDK
+241 K

-269 HTPEET
+269 HTPAET

-304 VDPLGGIDDVNAKR
+304 VDPLGGIDDVNAKI

-345 TGFIP
+345 TGFTP

-362 ELIADIAPERV
+362 ALIADIAPERV

-432 HSLRAAAYSARAGAL
+432 HSLRAAAYSVRAGAL

-504 IAFIENLTRWHM
+504 IALIEDLTRWHM

>member
-48 CAPVPAETF
+48 CAPVPAESF
-57 KNIATACGFRADA
+57 KKIATACGFRADA

-82 ITAKNTDGAKKDI
+82 ITAKNTDGAKKDR
-95 ENKVRPS
+95 ENKLRPS

-126 RGSLDLAEN
+126 RGSLDLAKN
-135 CTSGGNLWETEN
+135 CTSGG
-147 KVRPSSVRVA
+147 
-157 DSFPP
+157 
-162 GGSLDTAEN
+162 
-171 CVPGGRLLGVENKV
+171 RLLGI
-185 HPSSVTCGDTF
+185 
-196 PRGGRLD
+196 
-203 LVEKCAAGGRLD
+203 
-215 LAENCTSG
+215 
-223 GNLWET
+223 

-269 HTPEET
+269 HTPAET

-345 TGFIP
+345 TGFTP

-362 ELIADIAPERV
+362 ALIADIAPERV

-432 HSLRAAAYSARAGAL
+432 HSLRAAAYSVRAGAL

-504 IAFIENLTRWHM
+504 IAFIEDLTRWHM

-593 PLLPSPRYVG
+593 PFLPSPRYVG

-625 LRLAAA
+625 MRLAAA